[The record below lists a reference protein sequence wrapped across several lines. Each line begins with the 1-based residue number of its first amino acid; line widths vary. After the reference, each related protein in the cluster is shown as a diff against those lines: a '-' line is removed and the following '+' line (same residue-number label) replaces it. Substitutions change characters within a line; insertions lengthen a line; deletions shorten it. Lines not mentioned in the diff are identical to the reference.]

1 MIYKIVYRDYVS
13 VYKRSMRGQNVAIFI
28 RKVLQCQEYYYLPVY
43 GRVDPHKQVSW
54 EGNPI
59 KL

>member
-1 MIYKIVYRDYVS
+1 
-13 VYKRSMRGQNVAIFI
+13 MRGQNVAIFI

-59 KL
+59 KLWISVN